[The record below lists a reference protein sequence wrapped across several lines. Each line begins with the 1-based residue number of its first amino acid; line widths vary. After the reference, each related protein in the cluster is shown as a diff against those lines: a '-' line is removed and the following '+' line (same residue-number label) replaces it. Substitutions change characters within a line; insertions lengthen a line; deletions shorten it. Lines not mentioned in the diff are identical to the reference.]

1 MSKTFLE
8 FNTQLIFK
16 GDEFRK
22 LSFFLN
28 CSSNFSLP
36 IIHHLKLA
44 RAKLNF
50 KLLSEW
56 INHYYSF

>member
-44 RAKLNF
+44 KRKLDF
-50 KLLSEW
+50 
-56 INHYYSF
+56 